1 MISISSSIDFL
12 HFSSC
17 RASSKNQNPIYIYH
31 MIHEFPLLRIPFVV
45 EFQNLEKE
53 KEKKEIN

>member
-1 MISISSSIDFL
+1 
-12 HFSSC
+12 
-17 RASSKNQNPIYIYH
+17 
-31 MIHEFPLLRIPFVV
+31 MIHEFPLSRIPFVV